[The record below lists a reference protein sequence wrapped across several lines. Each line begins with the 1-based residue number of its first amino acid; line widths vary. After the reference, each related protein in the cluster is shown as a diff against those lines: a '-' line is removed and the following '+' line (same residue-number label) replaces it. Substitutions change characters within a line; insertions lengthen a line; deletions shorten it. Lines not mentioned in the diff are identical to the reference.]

1 MKSILDYYMKQI
13 FYILLILTLTTSCKQ
28 RYEIKG
34 NATLI
39 GLEGK
44 KLFLRTLQK
53 NQWVNIDSTDIVHC
67 EFMMKGNVDSTVMAA
82 LFLDNQ
88 NIMPIVLEKGNIKV
102 NIDHSEIT
110 AYGTMLNNALY
121 EYIYRKNEIELEY
134 EELNKNRALRI
145 FEGRRTRSSQRDL
158 MDQFDRLE
166 LKMQRLTDS
175 FIQRNY
181 DNVLGPNLFMM
192 SYGNTNY
199 PLLTPEIKEIMEKA
213 PERFKN
219 NYHVK
224 YFISKARENMR
235 RQNQKNSPLS
245 IEHNALW
252 Q

>member
-1 MKSILDYYMKQI
+1 
-13 FYILLILTLTTSCKQ
+13 
-28 RYEIKG
+28 
-34 NATLI
+34 
-39 GLEGK
+39 
-44 KLFLRTLQK
+44 
-53 NQWVNIDSTDIVHC
+53 
-67 EFMMKGNVDSTVMAA
+67 
-82 LFLDNQ
+82 
-88 NIMPIVLEKGNIKV
+88 MPIVLEKGNIKV
-102 NIDHSEIT
+102 NIDNSEIT
-110 AYGTMLNNALY
+110 AYGTMLNNTLY

-134 EELNKNRALRI
+134 EELNKNRALRM
-145 FEGRRTRSSQRDL
+145 FEGHLSRNTQRDL

-235 RQNQKNSPLS
+235 RQNQNNNPIS